1 MVRLPS
7 RWRIAAAQLALA
19 CFGGLASAAT
29 LTIALGDGPTLE
41 RIYAYPNKPDPSL
54 DLARTIERYL
64 QQSLARDGFVGASIR
79 VVRDGNGY
87 RAELSADSPDLARYG
102 RRLPAFL
109 QNGRMAYAA
118 FAGIQDAGQWNPQ
131 WRVYLPLGLPLARA
145 QSVQLLHFPPD
156 YSLSCQDYLGSRT
169 SRRWEA
175 LLLANG
181 APQDSLARHE
191 AIVDIVPIAAP
202 ADSGNRLPVAPFRDY
217 AKAQLQ
223 LLTAAADPGHDARP
237 LPVLAYGQPVRQWVN
252 DMLRQDLK
260 GVLDTTYVEL
270 QGRRKTPLL
279 VANHPSYFWRAW
291 EESPDKGSKV
301 MLEDLV
307 AACWQKA
314 LGEDPGADIRATL
327 SLCQARWQAQPEE
340 VCVLTQMQA
349 CSYPRPQA
357 ESQCRGSPQPPPCPS
372 KALAGSP
379 VGDPIAAAA
388 SAPQHAVDCVPTQ
401 MQQCGYGRQQAEAL
415 CRQYRQPPACPK
427 ACPL

>member
-1 MVRLPS
+1 MALS
-7 RWRIAAAQLALA
+7 FLALS
-19 CFGGLASAAT
+19 CRVGMASAAT
-29 LTIALGDGPTLE
+29 LGIPLGDAPVLE
-41 RIYAYPNKPDPSL
+41 RIFAYPNKPDPSL
-54 DLARTIERYL
+54 DLAGTIEHYL
-64 QQSLARDGFVGASIR
+64 RQSLARDGFAGASVR
-79 VVRDGNGY
+79 VVQDGNGH
-87 RAELSADSPDLARYG
+87 RAELTADSPDLARYG
-102 RRLPAFL
+102 ERLPGFL
-109 QNGRMAYAA
+109 RNGRMADEA

-145 QSVQLLHFPPD
+145 RSVQLLHFPPD

-202 ADSGNRLPVAPFRDY
+202 ADSGNRLPVVPFRGY

-223 LLTAAADPGHDARP
+223 LLTAAADPGGDAHT

-252 DMLRQDLK
+252 DMLGQDLQR
-260 GVLDTTYVEL
+260 VLDTRYVEL
-270 QGRRKTPLL
+270 QSGRKTPLL

-291 EESPDKGSKV
+291 EESPDKGRKV
-301 MLEDLV
+301 MQEDLV

-314 LGEDPGADIRATL
+314 LGDDPGADIRATL
-327 SLCQARWQAQPEE
+327 SLCQARWQARPEE
-340 VCVLTQMQA
+340 VCVLTRVQA
-349 CSYPRPQA
+349 CGDPWPQA
-357 ESQCRGSPQPPPCPS
+357 ESQCRQSPQSPPACAA
-372 KALAGSP
+372 KAPVDASPAGSQ
-379 VGDPIAAAA
+379 AAEAA
-388 SAPQHAVDCVPTQ
+388 SAPQQVEACVPTQ
-401 MQQCGYGRQQAEAL
+401 MQQCGYVRQQAEAL